1 MVLPGRMA
9 MEIRQAFADIILRY
23 FAGDASLGPEIEANA
38 ASDHPIHRAARA
50 ALDEDQVAA
59 GEKRVRELE
68 DSLKNADESCGS
80 LEKRAKSVSGEVQRG
95 REEAEKMVD
104 FFREFRTEL
113 KGASE
118 ELVKVLNLKTQICE
132 LDKND
137 RIDRVSSLQKQDE
150 VESAI
155 QARKL
160 ADRAKEREDL
170 LLEAQAKIQAM
181 NLIADAKAR
190 IEAAQQARVAPPP
203 PPAPAQPVPP
213 PPPPAAPEPYADVAC
228 FLPDD
233 HTTVRKTYKDTY
245 PRFKPKLRKDE
256 AKFLNEA
263 QTRVRQAY
271 EAAHGGARPRRVR
284 EERQIVDMF
293 PAVWGGV
300 METLATMHREAVGF
314 GQQTLHSFVHHVVHH
329 NAPRTRFGP
338 MAM

>member
-1 MVLPGRMA
+1 MQT
-9 MEIRQAFADIILRY
+9 RQMFANIILRY

-38 ASDHPIHRAARA
+38 ASDHPINQAARD
-50 ALDEDQVAA
+50 ALDGLAA
-59 GEKRVRELE
+59 GEKRARELN
-68 DSLKNADESCGS
+68 DFVLKTNEACGS
-80 LEKRAKSVSGEVQRG
+80 LEKRARSVTGEVQRG
-95 REEAEKMVD
+95 REDAEKMV
-104 FFREFRTEL
+104 EYVRTMHVEL

-118 ELVKVLNLKTQICE
+118 ALGKVLNLKTQILN
-132 LDKND
+132 LDD
-137 RIDRVSSLQKQDE
+137 RTIVRNEQGRERLVVDLKKQDE
-150 VESAI
+150 VEAAI
-155 QARKL
+155 QARKNN
-160 ADRAKEREDL
+160 DIIV
-170 LLEAQAKIQAM
+170 EAQTKIQAM
-181 NLIADAKAR
+181 ELIAEAEAR
-190 IEAAQQARVAPPP
+190 IETAKQARVATQPTAPLAQ
-203 PPAPAQPVPP
+203 PPAPVQPVPP
-213 PPPPAAPEPYADVAC
+213 PPTAPEPYADVAC

-245 PRFKPKLRKDE
+245 PRFKPHLRKDE

-293 PAVWGGV
+293 PVVWGGV